1 MSARTVADISDADL
15 LRRAVGICSQR
26 AISSRSSRA
35 HRRRLQSACAAAC
48 MLDLA
53 RDSRTAALHDLRAIA
68 KRLEK
73 RNEQ

>member
-1 MSARTVADISDADL
+1 
-15 LRRAVGICSQR
+15 
-26 AISSRSSRA
+26 
-35 HRRRLQSACAAAC
+35 